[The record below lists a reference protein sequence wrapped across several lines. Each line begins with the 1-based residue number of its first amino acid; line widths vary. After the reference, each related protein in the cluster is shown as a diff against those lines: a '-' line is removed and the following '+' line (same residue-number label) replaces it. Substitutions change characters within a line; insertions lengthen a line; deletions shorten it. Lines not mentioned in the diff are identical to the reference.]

1 MQVFFMFD
9 LYGANRGADPRASQ
23 ETTLRL
29 REAQSGQVPCSGA
42 RRQNKVLDEVS
53 AAIHGGV
60 AAENVALQRA
70 RLFAIRCKS
79 MVRAQLICAITRYPL
94 RDKHPQC
101 CFGNSKGMLHR

>member
-1 MQVFFMFD
+1 MFD

-23 ETTLRL
+23 ETQGACTLRL

-60 AAENVALQRA
+60 AAVNVKLTDAVERQRN
-70 RLFAIRCKS
+70 RIRSSVLFASVSFPYSISR
-79 MVRAQLICAITRYPL
+79 RTY
-94 RDKHPQC
+94 
-101 CFGNSKGMLHR
+101 